1 MNKIFKVKVNPFS
14 RSAEITKG
22 DTTLELF
29 FNELD
34 EWQAFNMADDTDSN
48 HPTRYYDAHFLY
60 EGEGEFSFDIY
71 PVNKDYQIDHTNNLV
86 ESITISY

>member
-48 HPTRYYDAHFLY
+48 HQTRRA
-60 EGEGEFSFDIY
+60 
-71 PVNKDYQIDHTNNLV
+71 P
-86 ESITISY
+86 

>member
-29 FNELD
+29 FDELD
-34 EWQAFNMADDTDSN
+34 EWQAFNMGDDV
-48 HPTRYYDAHFLY
+48 YDAHFLY

-71 PVNKDYQIDHTNNLV
+71 PVSKDYQIDHTNNLV